1 MTKTTAGANIGWCRT
16 LTAIVGLT
24 LFEFATTMYGNSLGL
39 FAEANPTVGALLAT
53 PARAALVF
61 AAILAVT
68 VGILAYAYP
77 RRPQSARLAAALIL
91 GVRVGAVL
99 RHLTWLGWLVFAV

>member
-1 MTKTTAGANIGWCRT
+1 MTKTTEAVNLGWRHT

-24 LFEFATTMYGNSLGL
+24 LFEFGATLYGNWLGI
-39 FAEANPTVGALLAT
+39 FAEGNPAVTPLLAS
-53 PARAALVF
+53 PLRAAAAF

-77 RRPQSARLAAALIL
+77 RRPQSARLAAAMIL

-99 RHLTWLGWLVFAV
+99 RHLVWLGWLMFAA

>member
-1 MTKTTAGANIGWCRT
+1 M
-16 LTAIVGLT
+16 LTQRRALAAIMGLT
-24 LFEFATTMYGNSLGL
+24 LFEFWATLYGNHLGL
-39 FAEANPTVGALLAT
+39 FAEANPTVGALLAS
-53 PARAALVF
+53 PLRAAAAF

-99 RHLTWLGWLVFAV
+99 RHLTWLGWLMFAA